1 MALPTKIGKYLIK
14 FEAGHGAMGIVY
26 RAEDPRLHR
35 PVALKVMSQSVA
47 GDPELLDRFYREAES
62 AGQLRHP
69 NIVTIYDIDEADGT
83 PFIAMEFLEG
93 EPLDKI
99 IAARKALHVDK
110 KLDIVAQTCK
120 GLHYAH
126 LRGVVHRDV
135 KPANIFVENDGLVK
149 IVDFGI
155 ARVGE
160 SHRTRTGTI
169 LGTPMYMSPEQV
181 QGQTVDGRS
190 DVFSVGVILYELL
203 TFRNAFAAQD
213 TMAVLYK
220 IINESPPPVSTLVAN
235 CPPGLDAIVARALAK
250 NREER
255 YQNGEDLAF
264 DLLQMADRLK
274 RHMIEVYTQEGERSF
289 AAGNLTVAK
298 EVLQKALEIDSSHDL
313 AKDLFAKVQDQIYVR
328 ERNQKIEQMLRQAKA
343 DLQGDQFEEA
353 IALLDEILKL
363 DPGHAEAQRDKAF
376 AVDRQERARNITQNL
391 ERAEKLMADGD
402 LRGAQAPLQAVL
414 ALDPEHAAAAEMMES
429 VSEALAEQERLQEAR
444 ERVAAARSH
453 LEEKSFDEALR
464 LLEEA
469 NQLDPR
475 NIEIES
481 MMRLVR
487 SSREKE
493 ERRRLL
499 EQRLA
504 NIQETLNREEF
515 EATLALCEEAL
526 GEFPEHPQ
534 LLKLHA
540 QATRLFEARQ
550 KRQRVEEQIQ
560 AAREFLQK
568 NQFSSAVT
576 LLERAM
582 ETAPD
587 DPRLASFLTTVK
599 ETQERVRIETL
610 RKEAIRTANEQLRAK
625 NFVAAIDTLEK
636 ALARCGQSAEI
647 AEVLQFAREQ
657 QAEHE
662 RQERLRQVLS
672 RAQNSLRQENF
683 EEAIQS
689 LERARQELSA
699 PEIETLLATAREQW
713 NKFEQQREE
722 ILARARQL
730 LKDGEAGKAVAS
742 LDASPR
748 TYFKNEKFQQTYAQC
763 REALKRDT
771 AIRSAI
777 DQIQKSLVGGDL
789 AHAEAL
795 LRQALQA
802 YPGEPKLVDWQRRL
816 KEEQMRAR
824 RAERAKLLDDAKV
837 SLGRMQYQEAV
848 QLLTSV
854 EWDSAELP
862 ELASE
867 ARKLLEEAQRRESEA
882 AQQQAQTVI
891 LTSSPLPASSD
902 AKPQAY
908 PAGPGR
914 EAPAVTGPP
923 HGVAPPPAVPP
934 GRKTIP
940 GTRPAA
946 PHVSGVIPAPARPP
960 VVVEPVPAA
969 KRTPIAI
976 WVGMGVL
983 VLALVGFGAW
993 RLIVGG
999 SQPAGRAE
1007 LTAVP
1012 WAEVVSVQT
1021 KDGKSLDK
1029 KGTTPLELALPP
1041 GEYVVE
1047 LKNDQAIGKVNFV
1060 VKSGEATQVN
1070 YTFPQ
1075 VSVNA
1080 LVDELVSKY

>member
-1 MALPTKIGKYLIK
+1 MPTKYGKYIVK
-14 FEAGHGAMGIVY
+14 SEVGRGGMGIVY
-26 RAEDPRLHR
+26 LAEDPRLHR
-35 PVALKVMSQSVA
+35 SVAVKVMSPAMA
-47 GDPELLDRFYREAES
+47 GDPELLSRFYREAES

-69 NIVTIYDIDEADGT
+69 NIVTIYDIDEADGI

-93 EPLDKI
+93 ETLDKI
-99 IAARKALHVDK
+99 IAARKELPVVK

-120 GLHYAH
+120 GLNYAH
-126 LRGVVHRDV
+126 QRGVVHRDV
-135 KPANIFVENDGLVK
+135 KPPNIDVEKDGLVK
-149 IVDFGI
+149 ILDFGI
-155 ARVGE
+155 ARIGE

-181 QGQTVDGRS
+181 LGQTVDGRS

-203 TFRNAFAAQD
+203 TYRNPFSAQD
-213 TMAVLYK
+213 IGTILYK
-220 IINESPPPVSTLVAN
+220 IINESPQPVSALVTN
-235 CPPGLDAIVARALAK
+235 CPPGLDAIVTRALAK

-264 DLLQMADRLK
+264 DLQQMADRLK
-274 RHMIEVYTQEGERSF
+274 RHMIEVYTQEGQRSF

-313 AKDLFAKVQDQIYVR
+313 AKGLFAKVQDQIYLR

-353 IALLDEILKL
+353 IGLLDEILKL
-363 DPGHAEAQRDKAF
+363 DPEHAEAQRDKAF
-376 AVDRQERARNITQNL
+376 AVDRQERARNIAQHL

-414 ALDPEHAAAAEMMES
+414 ALDPEHAAAAEMMDS
-429 VSEALAEQERLQEAR
+429 ISTALAEQERLQEAR

-453 LEEKSFDEALR
+453 LEEKNFEEALR

-469 NQLDPR
+469 NQLDPL

-481 MMRLVR
+481 LMRLVR
-487 SSREKE
+487 STREKE

-499 EQRLA
+499 EQRVA

-515 EATLALCEEAL
+515 EAALALCEEAL

-610 RKEAIRTANEQLRAK
+610 RKEAIRTANEQLRSK
-625 NFVAAIDTLEK
+625 NFGAAIDTLEK
-636 ALARCGQSAEI
+636 ALAQCGQSAEI
-647 AEVLQFAREQ
+647 TEVLQFAREQ

-683 EEAIQS
+683 EEAVQS
-689 LERARQELSA
+689 LERARQDLPA
-699 PEIETLLATAREQW
+699 PEIENLLATAREQW
-713 NKFEQQREE
+713 TKFEKQREE
-722 ILARARQL
+722 TLARARQL

-748 TYFKNEKFQQTYAQC
+748 SYFKNEKFQQTYAQC

-771 AIRSAI
+771 AIRSAM
-777 DQIQKSLVGGDL
+777 DQIQKTLGGGDL
-789 AHAEAL
+789 ARAEAL
-795 LRQALQA
+795 LKQALQA
-802 YPGEPKLVDWQRRL
+802 YPGEPKLVAWQQRL

-824 RAERAKLLDDAKV
+824 RAERAKVLDDAKV
-837 SLGRMQYQEAV
+837 SMGRMQYQEAV

-867 ARKLLEEAQRRESEA
+867 AQKLLEEARRRESEA
-882 AQQQAQTVI
+882 VQQQAQTVI

-902 AKPQAY
+902 AKAPAY
-908 PAGPGR
+908 SAGPGR
-914 EAPAVTGPP
+914 EAPAAAGPP
-923 HGVAPPPAVPP
+923 PGIAPPPVVPP

-940 GTRPAA
+940 STRPAG
-946 PHVSGVIPAPARPP
+946 PPVSGVIPAPARPP

-969 KRTPIAI
+969 KRTPLAL
-976 WVGMGVL
+976 WVGVGVL

-999 SQPAGRAE
+999 GQPAGRAQ

-1021 KDGKSLDK
+1021 KGGKGLDV
-1029 KGTTPLELALPP
+1029 KGTTPLELTLPP
-1041 GEYVVE
+1041 GEYVAE
-1047 LKNDQAIGKVNFV
+1047 LKNDQATGEVSFV
-1060 VKSGEATQVN
+1060 VKSGEVSQVN
-1070 YTFPQ
+1070 YAFPQ
-1075 VSVNA
+1075 VKVDD